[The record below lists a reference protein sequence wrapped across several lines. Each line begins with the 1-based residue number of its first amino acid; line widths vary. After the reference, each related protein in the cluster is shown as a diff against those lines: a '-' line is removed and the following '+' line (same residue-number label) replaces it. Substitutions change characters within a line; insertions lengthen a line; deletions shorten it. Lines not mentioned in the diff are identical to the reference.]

1 MNPSPMT
8 RRLMDNPETSP
19 SSNGISVLE
28 KLDEKTTQLMPSK
41 RTILQQLQGSADLHS
56 QATTYA
62 RLAESRALKAKM
74 KVGSLKDN
82 RNLEE
87 LNDEAFTV
95 LPVSAEST
103 RLLPDRKEPN
113 INIVQ
118 HE

>member
-74 KVGSLKDN
+74 KKAQGYCQIARVGMLQRFKTLSDAVK
-82 RNLEE
+82 
-87 LNDEAFTV
+87 A
-95 LPVSAEST
+95 SC
-103 RLLPDRKEPN
+103 
-113 INIVQ
+113 
-118 HE
+118 